1 MRKKTHRLAAGKKRE
16 ASARSPIGLCYNGL
30 GFHFEIGRSFVIL
43 IRITPP
49 LANEL
54 ARSIHRTEGG
64 LCPLAVAGN
73 GIGGLTSLPLSRPRG
88 GRPPKSADIL
98 TWCHCHCRSTDPT
111 TKQRSR
117 TRALPKQTV
126 LVAVFT
132 SQG

>member
-54 ARSIHRTEGG
+54 ARSIHRAHGRR
-64 LCPLAVAGN
+64 
-73 GIGGLTSLPLSRPRG
+73 SLPS
-88 GRPPKSADIL
+88 
-98 TWCHCHCRSTDPT
+98 
-111 TKQRSR
+111 RSR
-117 TRALPKQTV
+117 RKWHRGAHLTPTLA
-126 LVAVFT
+126 T
-132 SQG
+132 SRWAASKVS